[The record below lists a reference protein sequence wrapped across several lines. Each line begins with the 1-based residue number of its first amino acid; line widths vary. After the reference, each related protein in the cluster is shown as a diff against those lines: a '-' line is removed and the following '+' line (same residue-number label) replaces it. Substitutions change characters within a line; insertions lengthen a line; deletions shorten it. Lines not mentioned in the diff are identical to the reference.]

1 MPTRARRRRR
11 TSTSGRAHGAAARA
25 AGSVSTTSSTTER
38 EQRSHANPSPSA
50 GAGGPEKD
58 PAAQR
63 DEEKR
68 EPGEGEKT
76 PVELVGRRRARRA
89 ARARGRAAVRGFGGN
104 GLRLHDRLRCHAGL
118 GFATGFGFAA
128 GRLHRL
134 GAHDRRGAVGR
145 PARARASTGALRT
158 GAGCVRVTGGG
169 SGVTA
174 FGGGSG
180 DGVAARAGTAR
191 TTHSTARAPTGAPLR
206 RSNDRLPCRAIS
218 PRSPGLFSKL
228 LRFLECVNEALR
240 PAGRPEAGL
249 RGAAFCH
256 SARDLPVAFAA
267 ASCSAADRPSANW
280 PFFAD

>member
-1 MPTRARRRRR
+1 MRARATSASKSRIRGLKPCPPSGRGAEPREPSAPPSAHEEKPARR
-11 TSTSGRAHGAAARA
+11 TASRPRS
-25 AGSVSTTSSTTER
+25 SSSTTT
-38 EQRSHANPSPSA
+38 SV
-50 GAGGPEKD
+50 
-58 PAAQR
+58 PAAR
-63 DEEKR
+63 
-68 EPGEGEKT
+68 G
-76 PVELVGRRRARRA
+76 
-89 ARARGRAAVRGFGGN
+89 RGRAAVRAPGRQTGCFARP
-104 GLRLHDRLRCHAGL
+104 RLHDRLRLHDGL
-118 GFATGFGFAA
+118 RLRAQAPAPAA
-128 GRLHRL
+128 RGRPALR
-134 GAHDRRGAVGR
+134 DGR
-145 PARARASTGALRT
+145 PARVRPSTGALRT
-158 GAGCVRVTGGG
+158 GAGCVLVTGGG

-228 LRFLECVNEALR
+228 LRFLGCVNEALR

-267 ASCSAADRPSANW
+267 ASCSAADRPIANW
-280 PFFAD
+280 LFFADWPTACVPPPPD